1 MNASSI
7 LNKAHFFLPQTL
19 MKIIKISICP
29 VIAYRHSLQ
38 ERNALSLT
46 LPLTRRSLPI
56 FRHFITMNWIL
67 TLCNKWQISVP
78 TSFTIPRQ
86 KLFQEASKLMDLVS
100 TFLRIFLQL
109 NIKNGALL
117 KVFPF
122 TVYVENSSSVMTK
135 KIIYITCLSS
145 SGYPKTFLL
154 IF

>member
-38 ERNALSLT
+38 KRNALSLT
-46 LPLTRRSLPI
+46 RPLTGRSLPI
-56 FRHFITMNWIL
+56 FQHCLTRNWIL

-86 KLFQEASKLMDLVS
+86 KLFQEASRSMDLVS
-100 TFLRIFLQL
+100 IFLSIFLQL

-117 KVFPF
+117 KVSPF
-122 TVYVENSSSVMTK
+122 TVYVENPSSVMTK
-135 KIIYITCLSS
+135 KIIYITFLSS
-145 SGYPKTFLL
+145 SGYQKHSY
-154 IF
+154 